1 MASSFLNSLER
12 KLGVPG
18 KLLIAPLFILLL
30 FAAVTLFSVFEFQ
43 KLDQTM
49 NTVARD
55 LAPDTAIGTDS
66 ITSVYRMRLRVFD
79 YFSTGNEKTLE
90 RFGESE
96 ADFRAVMAK
105 AQEDIQEPERAKLVD
120 RIEETTNQYIDSFR
134 NELVPAKRQVLS
146 IIDEKLDVH
155 GPNATKALRL
165 ALNGV
170 ANREPDSEL
179 RAGLE
184 QLLNDALI
192 MRMTAQ
198 RYLATGDEDSQKA
211 LGWAIED
218 LSDALELIDAENGP
232 EFVQVYLNTVV
243 EELEAYRTGV
253 QQMLEQQSILVSVK
267 TQKLDVL
274 GPEIARMAR
283 QLESSIF
290 ASLDQEA
297 DEATAETSLAL
308 KFTLAAFT
316 VSAVLGL
323 IVAVLMSRLMGSS
336 VKRAKTEILGYL
348 DDIANNNGDLST
360 RLTPG
365 RPDEIGDFIG
375 AVNTFLETLEK
386 TISQIV
392 RASRQLTGESES
404 LSGITKRTTA
414 NSEQQRDQITQVSAA
429 MQEMVSTSEEIAS
442 NTSETDESA
451 RKAASLADSGQETV
465 GSAIRAVTNLA
476 NQVEKGSTRI
486 QQLENES
493 AEIGNVLAVIQS
505 IAEQTNLLAL
515 NAAIEAARAGE
526 AGRGFAVVA
535 DEVRGLAKR
544 VQEST
549 VDIERI
555 VSQLQ
560 SGAAGA
566 VVDMSKAKQM
576 AEEASEEAS
585 KSGEALT
592 DILAAVNS
600 IVEMTTQI
608 ASATEQQRATASE
621 MTQNVEMSSGAIE
634 ELAGDISQVN
644 QSSQSL
650 ATMADELN
658 TLVRR
663 FRASE
668 S

>member
-1 MASSFLNSLER
+1 LASSFESVER

-18 KLLIAPLFILLL
+18 KLLIAPVFVLLL
-30 FAAVTLFSVFEFQ
+30 FASVTFFSVYEFQ
-43 KLDQTM
+43 QLDQRM
-49 NTVARD
+49 NTVARE
-55 LAPDTAIGTDS
+55 LAPETAIGTES
-66 ITSVYRMRLRVFD
+66 VISVYRMRLRVFD

-90 RFGESE
+90 RFDEME
-96 ADFRAVMAK
+96 TDFRAVMAK
-105 AQEDIQEPERAKLVD
+105 AQEDIQEPERASLVD
-120 RIEETTNQYIDSFR
+120 RIEGTTNQYIEAFR

-146 IIDEKLDVH
+146 IIAEQLDVH

-170 ANREPDSEL
+170 ANREPDSDL

-192 MRMTAQ
+192 MRMTAE

-243 EELEAYRTGV
+243 EELEAYRAAV
-253 QQMLEQQSILVSVK
+253 QKMLEQQSILVNAKS
-267 TQKLDVL
+267 QKLDVL
-274 GPEIARMAR
+274 GPEIASMAR
-283 QLESSIF
+283 ELEASIF
-290 ASLDQEA
+290 ASLDKEA
-297 DEATAETSLAL
+297 DEATAETELAL
-308 KFTLAAFT
+308 TFTLAAFLI
-316 VSAVLGL
+316 SAVLGL
-323 IVAVLMSRLMGSS
+323 IVAIVMSRLMGNS

-348 DDIANNNGDLST
+348 DDIANNNGNLST

-365 RPDEIGDFIG
+365 RPDEIGDFID
-375 AVNTFLETLEK
+375 AVNTFLQTLEE
-386 TISQIV
+386 TISRIV
-392 RASRQLTGESES
+392 TASRQLTGESES
-404 LSGITKRTTA
+404 LSGITERTTA

-451 RKAASLADSGQETV
+451 RKASSLADSGQETV

-515 NAAIEAARAGE
+515 NAAIEAARAGD

-608 ASATEQQRATASE
+608 ASATEQQRATAAE
-621 MTQNVEMSSGAIE
+621 MTQNVEISSGAIE

-644 QSSQSL
+644 HSSRSL
-650 ATMADELN
+650 ANMADELN

>member
-1 MASSFLNSLER
+1 MN
-12 KLGVPG
+12 
-18 KLLIAPLFILLL
+18 
-30 FAAVTLFSVFEFQ
+30 EFQ
-43 KLDQTM
+43 ALDQRM

-55 LAPDTAIGTDS
+55 LAPETAIGTES
-66 ITSVYRMRLRVFD
+66 VISVYRMRLRVFD
-79 YFSTGNEKTLE
+79 YFSTGNEETLE
-90 RFGESE
+90 RFDEME
-96 ADFRAVMAK
+96 TDFRAVMAK
-105 AQEDIQEPERAKLVD
+105 AQEDIQEPERASLVD
-120 RIEETTNQYIDSFR
+120 RIEDTTNQYIDAFR
-134 NELVPAKRQVLS
+134 NVLVPAKRQVLS
-146 IIDEKLDVH
+146 IIAEQLDVH

-192 MRMTAQ
+192 MRMTAE

-243 EELEAYRTGV
+243 EELEAYRAAV
-253 QQMLEQQSILVSVK
+253 RKMLEQQSILVNVK
-267 TQKLDVL
+267 SQKLDVL
-274 GPEIARMAR
+274 GPEIASMAR
-283 QLESSIF
+283 ELEASIF
-290 ASLDQEA
+290 ASLDEEA
-297 DEATAETSLAL
+297 DEATAETDLAL
-308 KFTLAAFT
+308 KFTLAAFLI
-316 VSAVLGL
+316 SAVLGL
-323 IVAVLMSRLMGSS
+323 IVAIVMSRLMGNS

-348 DDIANNNGDLST
+348 DDIANNNGNLST

-365 RPDEIGDFIG
+365 RPDEIGDFID
-375 AVNTFLETLEK
+375 AVNTFLQTLEE
-386 TISQIV
+386 TISRIV
-392 RASRQLTGESES
+392 TASRQLTGESES
-404 LSGITKRTTA
+404 LSGITERTTA

-451 RKAASLADSGQETV
+451 RKASSLADSGQETV

-515 NAAIEAARAGE
+515 NAAIEAARAGD

-608 ASATEQQRATASE
+608 ASATEQQRATAAE
-621 MTQNVEMSSGAIE
+621 MTQNVEISSGAIE

-644 QSSQSL
+644 QSSRSL
-650 ATMADELN
+650 ANMADELN

>member
-1 MASSFLNSLER
+1 MASTLFNSVER

-18 KLLIAPLFILLL
+18 KLLIAPVFILLL
-30 FAAVTLFSVFEFQ
+30 FASVTFFSVYEFQ
-43 KLDQTM
+43 VLDQRI

-79 YFSTGNEKTLE
+79 YYSTGHDEPLTHFDEL
-90 RFGESE
+90 ESE
-96 ADFRAVMAK
+96 FRNVLAK
-105 AQEDIQEPERAKLVD
+105 AQEDIQAPERAKLVD
-120 RIEETTNQYIDSFR
+120 RIEEATNNYIDSFR
-134 NELVPAKRQVLS
+134 NELVPAKRQVLTL
-146 IIDEKLDVH
+146 IEEKLDVH

-170 ANREPDSEL
+170 ANREPESDL

-192 MRMTAQ
+192 MRMTTE
-198 RYLATGDEDSQKA
+198 RYLANGDEDSRKA

-243 EELEAYRTGV
+243 KELEQYRSGV
-253 QQMLEQQSILVSVK
+253 KELLEKQSLLIEVK

-274 GPEIARMAR
+274 GSEIASMAR
-283 QLESSIF
+283 ELESSIF
-290 ASLDQEA
+290 ASLDE
-297 DEATAETSLAL
+297 EATKASRETDFGL
-308 KFTLAAFT
+308 KFTLTAFA

-323 IVAVLMSRLMGSS
+323 IVAILMSRIMGSS
-336 VKRAKTEILGYL
+336 VKRAKKEILNYL
-348 DDIANNNGDLST
+348 NDIAANNGDLST

-365 RPDEIGDFIG
+365 RPDEVGDFID
-375 AVNTFLETLEK
+375 AVNTFLETLEE

-392 RASRQLTGESES
+392 SSSRRLTGESES
-404 LSGITKRTTA
+404 LSGITERTTA

-442 NTSETDESA
+442 NTSDTDESA
-451 RKAASLADSGQETV
+451 RTAASLADSGQETV
-465 GSAIRAVTNLA
+465 GTAIRAVTNLA
-476 NQVEKGSTRI
+476 KQVEEGSRRI

-493 AEIGNVLAVIQS
+493 AEIGNVLAVIHS

-549 VDIERI
+549 IDIERI

-576 AEEASEEAS
+576 AGEASEEAS

-592 DILAAVNS
+592 DIMSAVNR

-608 ASATEQQRATASE
+608 ASATEQQRATAAE
-621 MTQNVEMSSGAIE
+621 MTQNVEISSGAIE

-644 QSSQSL
+644 RSSRSL
-650 ATMADELN
+650 ADMAEDLN
-658 TLVRR
+658 TLVKR
-663 FRASE
+663 FRTND
-668 S
+668 

>member
-1 MASSFLNSLER
+1 MASSFESVER

-18 KLLIAPLFILLL
+18 KLLIAPVFVLLL
-30 FAAVTLFSVFEFQ
+30 FASVTFFSVYEFQ
-43 KLDQTM
+43 QLDQRM
-49 NTVARD
+49 NTVARE
-55 LAPDTAIGTDS
+55 LAPETAIGTES
-66 ITSVYRMRLRVFD
+66 VISVYRMRLRVFD

-90 RFGESE
+90 RFDEME
-96 ADFRAVMAK
+96 TDFRAVMAK
-105 AQEDIQEPERAKLVD
+105 AQEDIQEPERASLVD
-120 RIEETTNQYIDSFR
+120 RIEGTTNQYIEAFR

-146 IIDEKLDVH
+146 IIAEQLDVH

-170 ANREPDSEL
+170 ANREPDSDL

-192 MRMTAQ
+192 MRMTAE

-243 EELEAYRTGV
+243 EELEAYRAAV
-253 QQMLEQQSILVSVK
+253 QKMLEQQSILVNAKS
-267 TQKLDVL
+267 QKLDVL
-274 GPEIARMAR
+274 GPEIASMAR
-283 QLESSIF
+283 ELEASIF
-290 ASLDQEA
+290 ASLDKEA
-297 DEATAETSLAL
+297 DEATAETELAL
-308 KFTLAAFT
+308 TFTLAAFLI
-316 VSAVLGL
+316 SAVLGL
-323 IVAVLMSRLMGSS
+323 IVAIVMSRLMGNS

-348 DDIANNNGDLST
+348 DDIANNNGNLST

-365 RPDEIGDFIG
+365 RPDEIGDFID
-375 AVNTFLETLEK
+375 AVNTFLQTLEE
-386 TISQIV
+386 TISRIV
-392 RASRQLTGESES
+392 TASRQLTGESES
-404 LSGITKRTTA
+404 LSGITERTTA

-451 RKAASLADSGQETV
+451 RKASSLADSGQETV

-515 NAAIEAARAGE
+515 NAAIEAAGAGD

-608 ASATEQQRATASE
+608 ASATEQQRATAAE
-621 MTQNVEMSSGAIE
+621 MTQNVEISSGAIE

-644 QSSQSL
+644 HSSRSL
-650 ATMADELN
+650 ANMADELN